1 MLLLIAV
8 CAVFAVFYLGWSR
21 QQRARSLALGRVR
34 RQCEA
39 DALQL
44 LDDTLILES
53 MRFKWR
59 KDNTPVLSRCYA
71 FEFTSTGDERYAGY
85 IQLEGYRVTSLQLM
99 PHRVQ

>member
-8 CAVFAVFYLGWSR
+8 CALFAVLYLGWSR
-21 QQRARSLALGRVR
+21 QQRARSLALSRVK

-59 KDNTPVLSRCYA
+59 KDNVPVLCRCYA

-85 IQLEGYRVTSLQLM
+85 IKLEGYKVSLLQLM

>member
-8 CAVFAVFYLGWSR
+8 CAVFTLLYFAWSR
-21 QQRARSLALGRVR
+21 QQRARSLALSRVK
-34 RQCEA
+34 RQCET

-53 MRFKWR
+53 MWFKWR
-59 KDNTPVLSRCYA
+59 KDNIPVLCRGYA

-85 IQLEGYRVTSLQLM
+85 IQLEGYRIASLQLM